1 MNETKEDISP
11 PQIKPFGLTA
21 VVFGISGL
29 LTVIFQ
35 SEIMSFGGFNEAD
48 MILAARIIGSI
59 ALISSLFGWIQKEP
73 KRPIY
78 VGMILSILILFWL
91 YLLYAIV
98 GIVVL
103 FLLFTA
109 LLS

>member
-1 MNETKEDISP
+1 MNETKEEISTP
-11 PQIKPFGLTA
+11 RIKPFGLTA
-21 VVFGISGL
+21 VLFGVLGL
-29 LTVIFQ
+29 LAIIFQ
-35 SEIMSFGGFNEAD
+35 SEIMSFGGFDEAN
-48 MILAARIIGSI
+48 MLLAARIIGAI

-78 VGMILSILILFWL
+78 VGMILSILTLFWL
-91 YLLYAIV
+91 YFLYAIV